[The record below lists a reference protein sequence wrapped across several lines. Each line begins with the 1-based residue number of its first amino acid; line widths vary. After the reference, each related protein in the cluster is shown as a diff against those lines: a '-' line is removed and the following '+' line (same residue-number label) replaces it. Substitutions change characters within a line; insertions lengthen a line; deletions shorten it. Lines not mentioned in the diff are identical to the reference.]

1 MLFRV
6 HWPQTISKVL
16 IWYSG
21 VELRQLFGCW
31 LLWQRWFILFER
43 LKSGKEHDM
52 LPNEFAG
59 AVTAGSHKLCAKD
72 QTKLAHDLVPCGSA
86 LPVSPHSRHAA
97 TSHTFGFCSGH
108 DSWCVGCCCCYLW
121 AWWWRKVLR
130 LFLGCSRIGFC
141 CCFLDDA
148 VFSYFHNPNTQVFG
162 WPIPRVV
169 FQRDTPTGPWLDY
182 IGPTIVLAYPMNF
195 VLFMFFPSVVF
206 LVLALRR
213 RKRIHE
219 TVA

>member
-1 MLFRV
+1 MNSPEPSRPEAISYAQKIKQSSHTTWCRAAQLYPLVQIRAMLLL
-6 HWPQTISKVL
+6 L
-16 IWYSG
+16 I
-21 VELRQLFGCW
+21 
-31 LLWQRWFILFER
+31 LLV
-43 LKSGKEHDM
+43 
-52 LPNEFAG
+52 FA
-59 AVTAGSHKLCAKD
+59 AVTTVDVWAAVAVIFGRGGGGRFCA
-72 QTKLAHDLVPCGSA
+72 
-86 LPVSPHSRHAA
+86 
-97 TSHTFGFCSGH
+97 
-108 DSWCVGCCCCYLW
+108 CYLVVAALVFVAAFW
-121 AWWWRKVLR
+121 MTL
-130 LFLGCSRIGFC
+130 C
-141 CCFLDDA
+141 
-148 VFSYFHNPNTQVFG
+148 FSYFHNPNTQFFG